1 MTNRA
6 QLSHLLLDVDFFD
19 KPKII
24 DFRLTHGWIGIS
36 WLIRCYC
43 LMSRATNG
51 IVKRRIVEHL
61 AEEMGVPRYE
71 VVTVT
76 CFESELMTLEGDMVS
91 NSRVLKDQTKLYDRR
106 EKDREKVKKH
116 RESKL
121 VTVTEQL
128 HNGNVTSNDTVFP
141 VTDTVTEYIDINNNK
156 IENKDLVV
164 SEEEETPVQKM
175 VKLALDEPNDQ
186 PWTRTNAYMLSGR
199 RPMKKYP
206 NIFLTPYEMEM
217 VFNKYEPYTPEFTRL
232 DLRRLSS

>member
-1 MTNRA
+1 
-6 QLSHLLLDVDFFD
+6 
-19 KPKII
+19 
-24 DFRLTHGWIGIS
+24 
-36 WLIRCYC
+36 
-43 LMSRATNG
+43 MSRATNG

-199 RPMKKYP
+199 RPIHTHPKRYP
-206 NIFLTPYEMEM
+206 
-217 VFNKYEPYTPEFTRL
+217 K
-232 DLRRLSS
+232 LRCI